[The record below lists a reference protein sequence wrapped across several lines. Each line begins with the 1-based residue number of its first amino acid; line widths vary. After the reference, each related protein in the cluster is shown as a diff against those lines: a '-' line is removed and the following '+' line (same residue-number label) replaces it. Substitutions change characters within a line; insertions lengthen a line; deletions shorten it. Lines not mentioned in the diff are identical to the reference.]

1 MGGDTDKDDS
11 AIEKV
16 HCLNGN
22 RRYAADL
29 RMENDSP
36 TDRCVPM
43 YQERGLLDDAMRS
56 LANGDIDI
64 ARSVYATQSMLYPV
78 R

>member
-1 MGGDTDKDDS
+1 
-11 AIEKV
+11 
-16 HCLNGN
+16 
-22 RRYAADL
+22 
-29 RMENDSP
+29 MENDSP

-43 YQERGLLDDAMRS
+43 YQDRGLLDDAMRS